1 MNWKREIR
9 ESRSFRRHDA
19 DVRCN
24 ALQNLDLADDDG
36 LPADDEPDLV
46 ASAEPPGLAAGE
58 DRGADRVSAHG

>member
-9 ESRSFRRHDA
+9 ESRSLRRHDA

-36 LPADDEPDLV
+36 LPADDEPALV
-46 ASAEPPGLAAGE
+46 ASAEPPGLSAGE

>member
-9 ESRSFRRHDA
+9 EPRSLRRHDA
-19 DVRCN
+19 DVRRN

-36 LPADDEPDLV
+36 LPVDDEPALV
-46 ASAEPPGLAAGE
+46 ASAEPPSLSAGE